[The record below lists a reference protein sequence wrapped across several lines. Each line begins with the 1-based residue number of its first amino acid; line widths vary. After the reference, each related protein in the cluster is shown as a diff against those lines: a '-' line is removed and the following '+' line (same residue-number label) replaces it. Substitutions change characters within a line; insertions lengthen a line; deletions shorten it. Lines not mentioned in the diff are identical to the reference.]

1 MEFYNQGAVKDDR
14 GNFYMLQKDGDQ
26 YTFSDILNA
35 QNEIE
40 QLTNMLNNLE
50 NTLQKK
56 NLERILERI
65 GLGINL
71 FCVLGITFCVSD
83 ILQNSQIIN
92 ASPIIPTILSG
103 FVFAGYHINKKRK
116 IDRNQS
122 TSIKQIKVDIKNIK
136 QQLSELKEK
145 KEEMINAVQYTVTQ
159 KIIPPKV
166 IDFETPNTN
175 TQTSENTQEKQ
186 YEPSAPKVKVLSLH
200 S

>member
-1 MEFYNQGAVKDDR
+1 
-14 GNFYMLQKDGDQ
+14 MLQKDGDQ

-50 NTLQKK
+50 NTLQKN

-65 GLGINL
+65 GLGIDL

-122 TSIKQIKVDIKNIK
+122 TNIKQIKIDIKNIK
-136 QQLSELKEK
+136 QQLSKLNEK

>member
-50 NTLQKK
+50 NTLQK
-56 NLERILERI
+56 NNLERI
-65 GLGINL
+65 GLGIDL

-103 FVFAGYHINKKRK
+103 FVFAGYHTNKKRK